1 MTLLAVDA
9 EAVDPEAGD
18 PEAGD
23 VAVLEAELELEEE
36 LDEHAVSASAHVPA
50 STAIRRMLMRRSE
63 RVMGQSVTRASV
75 RELSRS

>member
-1 MTLLAVDA
+1 VTLLAVDA
-9 EAVDPEAGD
+9 EAVDPEAG
-18 PEAGD
+18 E
-23 VAVLEAELELEEE
+23 VVLEAELELEEE

-63 RVMGQSVTRASV
+63 RVMAQSVTRTSV